1 MLADEKVFFRR
12 AEREA
17 TSAHFDR
24 LRKGGLDTMATSSLH
39 LDIIRDLKAINSH
52 LISAT
57 AYPVLEKQGEL
68 LQSRFAPAVSGSEQ

>member
-1 MLADEKVFFRR
+1 ME
-12 AEREA
+12 
-17 TSAHFDR
+17 TN
-24 LRKGGLDTMATSSLH
+24 SLH

-68 LQSRFAPAVSGSEQ
+68 LQSRFAPVEPVVAGPGQ